1 MYIKKQHSMYTKK
14 QLEKAI
20 AYWQTRLL
28 VMEAVESILKP
39 CMLSESAEDNVS

>member
-1 MYIKKQHSMYTKK
+1 MKRNRMYTKN

-28 VMEAVESILKP
+28 VMEAVESILKL
-39 CMLSESAEDNVS
+39 CMLSESAESNAS